1 MKPLIQNQ
9 FEVLALLEGRKTR
22 FSILMKPQPID
33 CFHIHQ
39 QADEMCEWRDK
50 PMDLMP
56 DRTNPNEW
64 YCRLC
69 GNGVM
74 PSGKS
79 MYKSPYSIGELI
91 YVREAWR
98 LLKAGYIAL
107 NRGFGHSSMPSQ
119 YEYKANSEKTGPWKS
134 PVTMPKSAARIFLK
148 VVDVKRMRVQDM
160 TEDEAVHEGIE
171 RFKDKSGFKIG
182 YKNYYKEGEAEKTV
196 AYGSPRKSFQSLH
209 IKKHGL
215 DSWNNNAW
223 IFSFEV
229 ERVTI

>member
-1 MKPLIQNQ
+1 MKSLILNQ
-9 FEVLALLEGRKTR
+9 FEVEALLEKRKKR
-22 FSILMKPQPID
+22 FSVPFSKKYIIND
-33 CFHIHQ
+33 
-39 QADEMCEWRDK
+39 
-50 PMDLMP
+50 
-56 DRTNPNEW
+56 NPN
-64 YCRLC
+64 R
-69 GNGVM
+69 
-74 PSGKS
+74 
-79 MYKSPYSIGELI
+79 YKLVNFDGDCAYFEDLEPEITPWLTPIPCPYPIGELI